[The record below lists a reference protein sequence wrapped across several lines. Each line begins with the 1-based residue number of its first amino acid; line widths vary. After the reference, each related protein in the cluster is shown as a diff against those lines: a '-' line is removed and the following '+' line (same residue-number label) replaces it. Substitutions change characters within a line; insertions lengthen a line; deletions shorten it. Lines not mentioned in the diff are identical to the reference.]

1 VRYGIVSDIHGNLSA
16 LAAVLRR
23 LEALDVA
30 MVLCVGDIVGY
41 GAQPNECIERLVEI
55 GAVSV
60 AGNHDLFAVDR
71 LPARLPPFVKDSAR
85 WTAQALGADA
95 RDYLTGLPLRASAAG
110 VTVAHGSLDDPQE
123 YVVQG
128 GQAEAQLGR
137 LSEVHPGADLLILGH
152 THRPMVYAG
161 GRMVTPPAGPFLLP
175 PARPILLNPGSVGQS
190 RQIEFPPRARALL
203 VDWPEGIVQF
213 LTIRYD
219 TGTARRTLRAQGLP
233 ASGMHLWPGRVVG
246 RLRTTRARRP
256 PVGIKRTN
264 WRIR

>member
-1 VRYGIVSDIHGNLSA
+1 MRYGIVSDIHGNLSA

-30 MVLCVGDIVGY
+30 MVLCAGDIVGY

-161 GRMVTPPAGPFLLP
+161 GRMVTPPA
-175 PARPILLNPGSVGQS
+175 
-190 RQIEFPPRARALL
+190 
-203 VDWPEGIVQF
+203 
-213 LTIRYD
+213 
-219 TGTARRTLRAQGLP
+219 
-233 ASGMHLWPGRVVG
+233 LWPFSVAACPADPPEPRQRRPVPPDRIPAPGPGPSG
-246 RLRTTRARRP
+246 RLARGYRAIP
-256 PVGIKRTN
+256 HDPL
-264 WRIR
+264 